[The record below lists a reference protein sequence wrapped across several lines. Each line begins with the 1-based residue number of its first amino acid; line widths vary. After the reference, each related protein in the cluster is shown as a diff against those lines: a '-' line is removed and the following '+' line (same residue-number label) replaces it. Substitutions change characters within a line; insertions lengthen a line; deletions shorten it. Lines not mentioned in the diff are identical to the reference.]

1 MSGQQNQKEATRER
15 ILQAA
20 EEVFAQHGYHD
31 ALMDEVGHAARA
43 SKGGLYFHFPS
54 KETLFYALMD
64 RLAKKLLREVDE
76 AIADQTDPVSKVQS
90 ALEAALKALS
100 RQRQLAKILL
110 LQGYGLGSAFEKKR
124 LEIYERFAA
133 VIREHLDQAVKD
145 GSLSPIDTQV
155 TAYAWVGALNELIV
169 RWIHTGKPDPIKRS
183 LPVLTTLF
191 LQGVKVEAKTRSKRT
206 K

>member
-31 ALMDEVGHAARA
+31 TLMDEVGQVARA

-54 KETLFYALMD
+54 KEALFYALMD
-64 RLAKKLLREVDE
+64 RLAAKLLREVDE
-76 AIADQTDPVSKVQS
+76 AMVGETDPVSKVQS
-90 ALEAALKALS
+90 ALETALKALS

-124 LEIYERFAA
+124 LEIYERFAS
-133 VIREHLDQAVKD
+133 VIREHLDHAVKD
-145 GSLSPIDTQV
+145 GSLLPIDTEV

-191 LQGVKVEAKTRSKRT
+191 LQGVKAEAKTRTKRT